1 MSVVKNA
8 TQCFISSFYVFPTM
22 TIVFVGTAGSVCRCS
37 GAVVVF
43 DWCSHHDSFKK
54 ERLLP
59 STCSDEV
66 FRSIANRHESD
77 IKHICPIFYISF
89 RTSCEKITVNF
100 NCTWFY
106 KYVGLMTTGFVSNM
120 IYLRLKVCFRVY

>member
-1 MSVVKNA
+1 M
-8 TQCFISSFYVFPTM
+8 F
-22 TIVFVGTAGSVCRCS
+22 FVGTAGSVCRCS

-66 FRSIANRHESD
+66 FRSIANRHESG
-77 IKHICPIFYISF
+77 IKHNVLYFISH
-89 RTSCEKITVNF
+89 SEPHVKKLQLISTVLSF
-100 NCTWFY
+100 I
-106 KYVGLMTTGFVSNM
+106 NM
-120 IYLRLKVCFRVY
+120 